1 MERKHKLFFLVLIF
15 FLNTSCATVS
25 SVTALVGSKSTSTR
39 GFAGSMEDT
48 YLITKIIGK
57 ISTLQLSNVANI
69 TVSVNSG
76 KVLLTGNISNQ
87 SKRLE
92 LIKNVWKVDGVKEIF
107 NEIQINSA
115 PSFSER
121 AEDLLFETKI
131 KNRLLFK
138 KGIYSNNYSVDVV
151 NGTVYVMGVAT
162 NLNEKNNIDNFLK
175 EMDDIKALVTI
186 ISIPKS
192 PGLRMTKSISCVFQ
206 MDPLKNLNF
215 ETDSTVALI
224 RKAITMG
231 IDVWFTTA
239 NTLTFIDNRAKVIG
253 QFVENTD
260 LKLGP
265 KQQLSLEK
273 FDYYFIRQDPPFDMD
288 YLTNLYI
295 LEIHNKV
302 YEKPFFVNHPSSIKN
317 FTEKI
322 FPFFF
327 DEFMPYSVISADI
340 KIFSEMVEKF
350 GTVVLKT
357 LYNKRRR
364 RYSQSY

>member
-192 PGLRMTKSISCVFQ
+192 PGVK
-206 MDPLKNLNF
+206 D
-215 ETDSTVALI
+215 D
-224 RKAITMG
+224 
-231 IDVWFTTA
+231 
-239 NTLTFIDNRAKVIG
+239 
-253 QFVENTD
+253 
-260 LKLGP
+260 
-265 KQQLSLEK
+265 
-273 FDYYFIRQDPPFDMD
+273 
-288 YLTNLYI
+288 
-295 LEIHNKV
+295 
-302 YEKPFFVNHPSSIKN
+302 
-317 FTEKI
+317 
-322 FPFFF
+322 
-327 DEFMPYSVISADI
+327 
-340 KIFSEMVEKF
+340 
-350 GTVVLKT
+350 
-357 LYNKRRR
+357 
-364 RYSQSY
+364 